1 MKKEI
6 TNCGLIALSEIFEL
20 KTTSIRTLINI
31 AEDNGVRLYPYLVP
45 LDEIDNVKLPA
56 IFHCDNHFVYASKP
70 IDLLGYN
77 PTGYVITIDKQKL
90 IEANNY
96 LLSSVL
102 GNTWVAVGVGGASA
116 IMGGISA
123 ISAGKQK
130 KKIAQEIANQ
140 KEVKL
145 TNIADGLQVST
156 LGSDLQKEEQAR
168 LAATQTS
175 ALADAGSRALGVGV
189 GRVSA
194 QNQNVNANIA
204 ADLDAQ
210 QKNIDMMKAQD
221 EGRIQMTK
229 EQRQQAK
236 LAALSSQYA
245 GAQDAQAQGM
255 GNMMQGFGMAAGA
268 ASGSGKLAGT
278 PKTPKAKLTSVSEIT
293 PIGLKR

>member
-1 MKKEI
+1 M
-6 TNCGLIALSEIFEL
+6 
-20 KTTSIRTLINI
+20 
-31 AEDNGVRLYPYLVP
+31 
-45 LDEIDNVKLPA
+45 
-56 IFHCDNHFVYASKP
+56 
-70 IDLLGYN
+70 
-77 PTGYVITIDKQKL
+77 
-90 IEANNY
+90 
-96 LLSSVL
+96 
-102 GNTWVAVGVGGASA
+102 TWVAVGVGGASA

-156 LGSDLQKEEQAR
+156 LGTDLQKEEQAR

-236 LAALSSQYA
+236 LAALSSQYNA
-245 GAQDAQAQGM
+245 SADAQAQGM
-255 GNMMQGFGMAAGA
+255 GNMMQGVGMAGGAIAGKYA
-268 ASGSGKLAGT
+268 KGKGKFD
-278 PKTPKAKLTSVSEIT
+278 PLTGEK
-293 PIGLKR
+293 IG

>member
-1 MKKEI
+1 M
-6 TNCGLIALSEIFEL
+6 AW
-20 KTTSIRTLINI
+20 
-31 AEDNGVRLYPYLVP
+31 V
-45 LDEIDNVKLPA
+45 
-56 IFHCDNHFVYASKP
+56 
-70 IDLLGYN
+70 
-77 PTGYVITIDKQKL
+77 
-90 IEANNY
+90 
-96 LLSSVL
+96 SV
-102 GNTWVAVGVGGASA
+102 GIGGASA
-116 IMGGISA
+116 IMGGIQA
-123 ISAGKQK
+123 LSAGKQK

-255 GNMMQGFGMAAGA
+255 GNMMQGVGMAGGALAG
-268 ASGSGKLAGT
+268 SDVLSGKG
-278 PKTPKAKLTSVSEIT
+278 KTPKAGMGNSFSSKYSVAST
-293 PIGLKR
+293 RPK

>member
-1 MKKEI
+1 M
-6 TNCGLIALSEIFEL
+6 TYF
-20 KTTSIRTLINI
+20 
-31 AEDNGVRLYPYLVP
+31 
-45 LDEIDNVKLPA
+45 
-56 IFHCDNHFVYASKP
+56 
-70 IDLLGYN
+70 
-77 PTGYVITIDKQKL
+77 
-90 IEANNY
+90 
-96 LLSSVL
+96 SV
-102 GNTWVAVGVGGASA
+102 GIGGASA
-116 IMGGISA
+116 IWSGIQ
-123 ISAGKQK
+123 AGKANKQK
-130 KKIAQEIANQ
+130 KKIAQEIAKQ

-204 ADLDAQ
+204 ADLDTQ

-221 EGRIQMTK
+221 EGRIQSVK

-255 GNMMQGFGMAAGA
+255 GNMMQGVGMAGGA
-268 ASGSGKLAGT
+268 LAGSGKLAGT

>member
-1 MKKEI
+1 M
-6 TNCGLIALSEIFEL
+6 
-20 KTTSIRTLINI
+20 
-31 AEDNGVRLYPYLVP
+31 
-45 LDEIDNVKLPA
+45 
-56 IFHCDNHFVYASKP
+56 
-70 IDLLGYN
+70 
-77 PTGYVITIDKQKL
+77 
-90 IEANNY
+90 
-96 LLSSVL
+96 
-102 GNTWVAVGVGGASA
+102 TWVAVGVGGASA
-116 IMGGISA
+116 IMGGINA

-245 GAQDAQAQGM
+245 GAQDAQAQAM

-278 PKTPKAKLTSVSEIT
+278 PKTPNAKLTSVSEIT